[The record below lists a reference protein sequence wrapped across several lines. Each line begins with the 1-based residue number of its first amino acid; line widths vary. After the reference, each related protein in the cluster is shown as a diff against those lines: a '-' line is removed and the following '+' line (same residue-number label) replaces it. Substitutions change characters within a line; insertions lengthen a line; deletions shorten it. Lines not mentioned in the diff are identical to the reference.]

1 MSVIKVTQRACGVSI
16 LRDTKT
22 PLNTALSRAGAH
34 HEQGLDWV
42 TSRGVLQSQSFGD
55 SVNSTQHV
63 NHGQNKC
70 SYLFCEGWK
79 QQAKASDLNED
90 TSTFSRDQPGWVFCV
105 LSLTLQSLHWGILE
119 MASST
124 NLGDEARKDNA
135 GAHITLPEVW
145 GSGALFCS
153 YKPQPS
159 CTLAHTCVY
168 RLPGTQS
175 RAPL

>member
-1 MSVIKVTQRACGVSI
+1 MGI
-16 LRDTKT
+16 LCSES
-22 PLNTALSRAGAH
+22 NTA
-34 HEQGLDWV
+34 E
-42 TSRGVLQSQSFGD
+42 
-55 SVNSTQHV
+55 
-63 NHGQNKC
+63 
-70 SYLFCEGWK
+70 
-79 QQAKASDLNED
+79 
-90 TSTFSRDQPGWVFCV
+90 
-105 LSLTLQSLHWGILE
+105 LTLRILE